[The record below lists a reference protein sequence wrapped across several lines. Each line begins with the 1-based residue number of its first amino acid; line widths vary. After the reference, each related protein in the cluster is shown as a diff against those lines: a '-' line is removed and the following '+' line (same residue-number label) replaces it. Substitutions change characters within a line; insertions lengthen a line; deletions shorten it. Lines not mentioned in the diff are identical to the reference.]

1 MKKTVIRI
9 LALVLSLA
17 CTLSLAACGGEEK
30 EAKKESIDG
39 SALFQALLENVAFDT
54 EITDVGE
61 SASLYFSRLPSTAQV
76 KLYTGSA
83 YYADC
88 LAMITVAD
96 ASTRKTAVDSL
107 RIYMDQMTDHF
118 RNYQP
123 DQVPKFDDAV
133 IWESDVYAIL
143 CISGDSETAN
153 NIVKNAAEYAS
164 RYTGNSGTPAG
175 TQTQQTDPLQTEPQ
189 STQPQT
195 SGDYP
200 VLTSKSGEIV
210 SYGDFYRVDDMAY
223 EAYSYDAATAQN
235 YANILNSAA
244 SQLGSDINVYSIL
257 IPTAIGIV
265 LPDDVRAN
273 FSGWEDQNARMTQV
287 FDMMDDSIHKV
298 HIYDN
303 LMQHRD
309 EYLYFRTDFH
319 WNGAAA
325 YYAYEVFCQEKGI
338 TPYTMD
344 QRRHSEFDSFKG
356 GLYRDEQVTPDVVHA
371 YHPYYGD
378 DISMVFTDRNGTET
392 TWNVIMDVSGWAD
405 NSKYNTFAGGDN
417 PITVYENPH
426 VTDGVAIVIKESFG
440 NALIPYLVDHYK
452 TVYEID
458 YRYWE
463 GNIADF
469 AHEKGV
475 NDVIFANNMGM
486 VRAATLVAM
495 LSDNF

>member
-1 MKKTVIRI
+1 MKKTVFRF
-9 LALVLSLA
+9 LALVLALA
-17 CTLSLAACGGEEK
+17 SVLSLAACGGEE
-30 EAKKESIDG
+30 ETKKTETVDG

-54 EITDVGE
+54 EIADVGE
-61 SASLYFSRLPSTAQV
+61 SASLYFSRLPATAQV
-76 KLYTGSA
+76 RLYTGSA

-96 ASTRKTAVDSL
+96 PSTRKTAVESL
-107 RIYMDQMTDHF
+107 NIYMNQMTDHF

-123 DQVPKFDDAV
+123 DQVPKFEDAV

-143 CISGDSETAN
+143 CVSGDSQTAN
-153 NIVKNAAEYAS
+153 KIVKNAVEYAAK
-164 RYTGNSGTPAG
+164 YTGSQNDTPVV
-175 TQTQQTDPLQTEPQ
+175 TQPQQTEPQ
-189 STQPQT
+189 QT
-195 SGDYP
+195 ESQATGEYP
-200 VLTSKSGEIV
+200 VLTSKSGTLN
-210 SYGDFYRVDDMAY
+210 SYGNGFYRVDDMAFEGY
-223 EAYSYDAATAQN
+223 NYDANAAQN

-273 FSGWEDQNARMTQV
+273 ASGLEDQNARMNQV
-287 FDMMDDSIHKV
+287 FGMMDESIHKV

-338 TPYTMD
+338 TPYTLD

-356 GLYRDEQVTPDVVHA
+356 GLYVDDQVTADVVHA

-392 TWNVIMDVSGWAD
+392 QWSVIMDVSGWAD
-405 NSKYNTFAGGDN
+405 SSKYNTFAGGDN

-426 VTDGVAIVIKESFG
+426 VTEGVAIVIKESFG

-475 NDVIFANNMGM
+475 TDVIFANNMGM